1 MSLFNTTEEI
11 KKYLK
16 IESADDDVIID
27 VIAVAVDD
35 KILFKIERK
44 IFSAAYVETYNGNG
58 QSRLPIRNRPIIAVS
73 ELKINEQLIQQ
84 ATNSLTSG
92 FLFDDEELYLNGTF
106 EGRLGSVRRF
116 ERGHQNI
123 KVSYTA
129 GVVTAPGVLR
139 LAHLKQVGYEYRQRD
154 RVGVKNETL
163 GPDQTVGFITDE
175 WAPGVEGDLERFR
188 SKVPVP

>member
-1 MSLFNTTEEI
+1 MSLFNSTTEI
-11 KKYLK
+11 KSYLK
-16 IESADDDVIID
+16 ITSGDDDIIID
-27 VIAVAVDD
+27 VIATGIDD
-35 KILFKIERK
+35 KILTKIEKK
-44 IFSAAYVETYNGNG
+44 IFSAAFVQTYNGNG
-58 QSRLPIRNRPIIAVS
+58 QSRLWLRDGPIIAVS
-73 ELKINEQLIQQ
+73 ELKINEQLIPQ
-84 ATNSLTSG
+84 ASSSLTNG
-92 FLFDDEELYLNGTF
+92 FLFDENELYLNGTF

-123 KVSYTA
+123 KVSYTG